1 MMKKIFSLFL
11 ILFASINLTAEY
23 SFDFEIDGNFDFPYA
38 QARAEANKIIVENAY
53 LNFYNKSNRAKS
65 CWQEYL
71 KNRKIKLEISGSF
84 LEKLDHSDRLYR
96 VSFDPSKIEFSE
108 DHSNYLDSGC

>member
-1 MMKKIFSLFL
+1 MKKIFSLFL
-11 ILFASINLTAEY
+11 IFFASVNSTAEY

-53 LNFYNKSNRAKS
+53 LNFYNKSYRAKS

-71 KNRKIKLEISGSF
+71 KNREIKLEISGSF
-84 LEKLDHSDRLYR
+84 LEKLNHSNSFYR

-108 DHSNYLDSGC
+108 DHSNYLDLGC

>member
-1 MMKKIFSLFL
+1 MTTIFRIFLFFFSSYY
-11 ILFASINLTAEY
+11 ISSDI
-23 SFDFEIDGNFDFPYA
+23 SFDFYVDKHFKFPDA
-38 QARAEANKIIVENAY
+38 QADAEANKIIVENAY

-71 KNRKIKLEISGSF
+71 KNREIKLEISGSF
-84 LEKLDHSDRLYR
+84 LEKLNHSNSFYR

>member
-1 MMKKIFSLFL
+1 MTTIFRIFLFFFSSYY
-11 ILFASINLTAEY
+11 ISSDI
-23 SFDFEIDGNFDFPYA
+23 SFDFYVDKHFKFPDA
-38 QARAEANKIIVENAY
+38 QADAEANKIIVENAY

-71 KNRKIKLEISGSF
+71 KNREIKLEISGSL
-84 LEKLDHSDRLYR
+84 LEKLDHSIGHR

-108 DHSNYLDSGC
+108 DHSNYLDLGC